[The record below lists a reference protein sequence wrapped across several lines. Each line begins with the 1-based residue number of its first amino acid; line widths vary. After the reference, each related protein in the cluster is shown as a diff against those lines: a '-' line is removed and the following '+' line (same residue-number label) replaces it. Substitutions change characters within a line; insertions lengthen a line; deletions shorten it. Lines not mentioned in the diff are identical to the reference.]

1 MECEYQWEKELIPD
15 SHNITICGKVKY
27 VLSVRLLQKQ
37 TKDKYGKESFM
48 FNLHNPMNPFTGDYY
63 GGGVGA
69 IEFICDM

>member
-37 TKDKYGKESFM
+37 KLKISMGKKA
-48 FNLHNPMNPFTGDYY
+48 LCLTFT
-63 GGGVGA
+63 
-69 IEFICDM
+69 IL